1 MKNLKSYGTY
11 SFGLVLFFGLI
22 WLVSLTSSNVEKA
35 RPNQYEFAVDTIAQ
49 TANGTFTIPQFIKN
63 KTGYVFQ
70 VTAAQLSGT
79 IGSSA
84 IIRESCWETANRWVN
99 VDTVAISAA
108 GNVRIEGVTRARRL
122 QVYILADSTTQSG
135 QYYVAGQLT
144 EEF

>member
-1 MKNLKSYGTY
+1 MKNFKIYGIL
-11 SFGLVLFFGLI
+11 FVLVGIATLF
-22 WLVSLTSSNVEKA
+22 LTSANVEKA
-35 RPNQYEFAVDTIAQ
+35 RPNSYEFGVDTIAQ

-79 IGSSA
+79 IGSNA

-122 QVYILADSTTQSG
+122 QLYILADSTTQSG